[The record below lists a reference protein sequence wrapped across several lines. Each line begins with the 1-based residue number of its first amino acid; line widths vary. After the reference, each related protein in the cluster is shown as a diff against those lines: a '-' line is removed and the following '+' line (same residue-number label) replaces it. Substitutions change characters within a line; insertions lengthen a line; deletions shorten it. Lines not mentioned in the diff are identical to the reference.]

1 MPSEL
6 QTLVAW
12 AAILSAI
19 CALSALIVSIKALR
33 RSQSKELTTKI
44 EKGDRAARLHADES
58 SRDIRK
64 ELTTQSRRL
73 AELEDGVARIEQ
85 QQSHNLT
92 ARDLGAVHEK
102 INRVAENLAANTA
115 STNAMREQL
124 RVLQEHLMRSKP

>member
-1 MPSEL
+1 MPFDL
-6 QTLVAW
+6 QTAVAW
-12 AAILSAI
+12 AAIVSAV
-19 CALSALIVSIKALR
+19 CAVTAAVVSIKAWR
-33 RSQSKELTTKI
+33 KTESKDLSAKI

-58 SRDIRK
+58 SREIRK

-92 ARDLGAVHEK
+92 ARDLGPMHEK

-124 RVLQEHLMRSKP
+124 RVMQEHLMRSKP